1 MQNINFE
8 DDTRHNVS
16 DRALRKLKKTMYS
29 QDDFGV
35 NKYGEPLSSNMNYN
49 WLEMAREEI
58 SDFLKYLQCEEERKN
73 LVIATLRMAQES
85 NDPTDFIKYALELLE
100 TGGTGK

>member
-1 MQNINFE
+1 MNINFE
-8 DDTRHNVS
+8 GDTRHNVS
-16 DRALRKLKKTMYS
+16 DRALRKLKETMYS

-35 NKYGEPLSSNMNYN
+35 NKYGKSLRSNMPYN

-58 SDFLKYLQCEEERKN
+58 SDFVKYLECEEERKN
-73 LVIATLRMAQES
+73 LVIITLQMAEKS
-85 NDPTDFIKYALELLE
+85 NNPKRWIREALELLE

>member
-8 DDTRHNVS
+8 DDTRHTVS
-16 DRALRKLKKTMYS
+16 ERALIKLKRTMYS

-35 NKYGEPLSSNMNYN
+35 NKYGEPLNSKMNYN

-73 LVIATLRMAQES
+73 LVIHTLRLAQKTD
-85 NDPTDFIKYALELLE
+85 DPTDFINYALELLE